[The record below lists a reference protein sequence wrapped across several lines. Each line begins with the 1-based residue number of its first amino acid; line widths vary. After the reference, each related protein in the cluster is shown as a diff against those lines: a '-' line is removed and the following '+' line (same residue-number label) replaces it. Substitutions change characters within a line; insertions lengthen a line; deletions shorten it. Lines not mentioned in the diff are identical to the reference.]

1 MSIAME
7 TLKKTNRKRDNMA
20 SSKLFE
26 SWTFSL
32 PVPEPFLQTL
42 IDKGLNKASSQEE
55 HISIYN
61 LMQQGKQST
70 LHGPV
75 LRAIFT
81 LVELMETDTEGA
93 LGVQKNETGETQFYC
108 GEFKKR
114 DEEERIVTVYNF
126 KNGKFKV
133 CESGI
138 GLHRHMP
145 ALRSGQS
152 DGKYLLCMLE
162 YASLNMDGPLFNQEF
177 YDNFTILREQYKY
190 NWTDMDLALKA
201 AFVCCDNIYRRVEK
215 ANELGTDGLPV
226 DRNSLASGNAP
237 ILTPQ
242 AISGGE
248 YAPTEVTSGRFEI
261 MSVNRITANSRPIG
275 TLGSKYCMN
284 VELTEEE
291 KARVPQISPNYHVSE
306 EVQDI
311 LEMIQNSPM
320 RTFMMRGDSG
330 TGKTIDV
337 AILAKALGLPYYF
350 LTCSEGT
357 DEMDLVSTMIPNTND
372 KVKTEPPVMPDYEDF
387 MMDPSTVLSEY
398 TGIYEEDVDI
408 SQAFEKLMGQI
419 YKIGYQNCKDQ
430 KDFVLVE
437 SDLIKACRRPSV
449 FELQEPAVVGK
460 PGTLVKLN
468 GLLDD
473 CASITLADGEIV
485 RRNPDTIIV
494 LTTNTDY
501 KGCKDMNESI
511 LSRMCMVFDKKELTP
526 EQMKKRVMVK
536 TGCKDEVILLKMA
549 ETVEKIRQYCRNER
563 IRGGVCGYREYES
576 WVWAYMVTG
585 DVLKAAKST
594 ILSKA
599 ASDREYREEIYENCI
614 KVSYSEFSAAA

>member
-1 MSIAME
+1 
-7 TLKKTNRKRDNMA
+7 
-20 SSKLFE
+20 
-26 SWTFSL
+26 
-32 PVPEPFLQTL
+32 
-42 IDKGLNKASSQEE
+42 
-55 HISIYN
+55 
-61 LMQQGKQST
+61 
-70 LHGPV
+70 
-75 LRAIFT
+75 
-81 LVELMETDTEGA
+81 
-93 LGVQKNETGETQFYC
+93 
-108 GEFKKR
+108 
-114 DEEERIVTVYNF
+114 
-126 KNGKFKV
+126 
-133 CESGI
+133 
-138 GLHRHMP
+138 
-145 ALRSGQS
+145 
-152 DGKYLLCMLE
+152 
-162 YASLNMDGPLFNQEF
+162 
-177 YDNFTILREQYKY
+177 
-190 NWTDMDLALKA
+190 MDLALKA

-291 KARVPQISPNYHVSE
+291 KARVPRISPNYHVSE

>member
-1 MSIAME
+1 
-7 TLKKTNRKRDNMA
+7 MA

-75 LRAIFT
+75 LRAIFK
-81 LVELMETDTEGA
+81 LVELMETDTVGA
-93 LGVQKNETGETQFYC
+93 FGGLMNEPGVARWC
-108 GEFKKR
+108 IGEFKKR
-114 DEEERIVTVYNF
+114 DEEERIVAVYNF

-337 AILAKALGLPYYF
+337 VILAKALGLPYYF

-549 ETVEKIRQYCRNER
+549 ETVEIIRQYCRNER

-614 KVSYSEFSAAA
+614 KVSYFEFSAAA